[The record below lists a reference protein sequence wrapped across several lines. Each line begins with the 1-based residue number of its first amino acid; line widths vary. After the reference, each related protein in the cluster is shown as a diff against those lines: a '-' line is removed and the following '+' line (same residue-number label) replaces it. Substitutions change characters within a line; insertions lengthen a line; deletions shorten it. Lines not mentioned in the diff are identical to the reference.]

1 MSININPSQ
10 KNVILHIIVGLSS
23 GGGQR
28 MLYNLLL
35 KTNRLRFEP
44 IVISLMDLGIYG
56 ELIDSLDIPIYTL
69 GMKAGTLPTPA
80 IIWRLIHTIH
90 QLKPDLIQGWMY
102 HGNLAAQLASIFSW
116 RHIPVVLSI
125 HHSINP
131 LAADETIIDKSFI
144 LFCSLTANF
153 TEKVVFVAQ
162 NSKIQHKA
170 LGYCCNNSSV
180 IPNGFDTS
188 LFKPSNEAR
197 LSIREE
203 LGLSPESF
211 IIGLL
216 ARYDQM
222 KDHANFLRAAAL
234 LVKDFPEI
242 HFILA
247 GNQVEPENQSLYQ
260 LIQDLGIVDRIH
272 LLGERRD
279 IPRLSAALDILTS
292 SSAYG
297 EAFPLV
303 VGEAMSCSVP
313 CVVTDVGDSAWIIG
327 NTGTV
332 VPPRNSGA
340 LANAWKDLIE
350 LGSEEREA
358 LGRAARARIIEHFS
372 LDSVV
377 AQYENLY
384 ESFLTQKPKYQS
396 NIASQKRLKLK
407 L

>member
-1 MSININPSQ
+1 MSIDINSSQ
-10 KNVILHIIVGLSS
+10 KFVQLHIIVSLAS

-44 IVISLMDLGIYG
+44 IVISLMDRGIYG
-56 ELIDSLDIPIYTL
+56 DRIEALDIPVYTL
-69 GMKAGTLPTPA
+69 GMKARMLPTPA

-90 QLKPDLIQGWMY
+90 QLKPNIIQGWMY

-116 RHIPVVLSI
+116 RHIPVVWSI

-131 LAADETIIDKSFI
+131 LAADEKIIDQGFI
-144 LFCSLTANF
+144 RFCSLTANF
-153 TEKVVFVAQ
+153 TDWVVFVAR
-162 NSKIQHKA
+162 NSKIQHEA
-170 LGYCCNNSSV
+170 LGYCCDNSCV

-197 LSIREE
+197 LSVREE
-203 LGLSPESF
+203 LSLSPESF
-211 IIGLL
+211 IIGSL

-222 KDHANFLRAAAL
+222 KDHANFLRSAAL
-234 LVKDFPEI
+234 LVKDFPEV
-242 HFILA
+242 HFLLA

-260 LIQDLGIVDRIH
+260 LIQDLGIVERIH

-303 VGEAMSCSVP
+303 VGEAMSCGVP
-313 CVVTDVGDSAWIIG
+313 CVVTDVGDSAWIVG
-327 NTGTV
+327 NTGRV
-332 VPPRNSGA
+332 VPPRNSEA

-350 LGSEEREA
+350 LGLEDREA

-372 LDSVV
+372 LDSIVD
-377 AQYENLY
+377 QYENLY
-384 ESFLTQKPKYQS
+384 ESFLIKKHKYQS
-396 NIASQKRLKLK
+396 NIASQK
-407 L
+407 

>member
-1 MSININPSQ
+1 LGEKAVSIDINSSQ
-10 KNVILHIIVGLSS
+10 KNVSLHIIVSLGS

-35 KTNRLRFEP
+35 KTNRLQFEP
-44 IVISLMDLGIYG
+44 IVISLMDRGIYG
-56 ELIDSLDIPIYTL
+56 DRIEALDIPVYTL
-69 GMKAGTLPTPA
+69 GMKAGMLPTPA
-80 IIWRLIHTIH
+80 IFWRLIHKIH
-90 QLKPDLIQGWMY
+90 QLKPDIIQGWMY
-102 HGNLAAQLASIFSW
+102 HGNLAAQLASVFSW
-116 RHIPVVLSI
+116 RHIPVIWSI

-131 LAADETIIDKSFI
+131 LAADETIIDQGFI
-144 LFCSLTANF
+144 RFCSLTANF
-153 TEKVVFVAQ
+153 TDQVVFVAR
-162 NSKIQHKA
+162 NSKIQHEA
-170 LGYCCNNSSV
+170 LGYYCNNNCV
-180 IPNGFDTS
+180 IPNGFDIS

-197 LSIREE
+197 LSLREE

-211 IIGLL
+211 IIGSF

-222 KDHANFLRAAAL
+222 KDHANLLRAAAL
-234 LVKDFPEI
+234 LVKDFPEV

-260 LIQDLGIVDRIH
+260 LIQDLGIVERIH

-303 VGEAMSCSVP
+303 VGEAMSCGVP
-313 CVVTDVGDSAWIIG
+313 CVVTDVGDSAWIVG
-327 NTGTV
+327 NTGRV
-332 VPPRNSGA
+332 VPPRNSEA

-350 LGSEEREA
+350 LSLEERGA
-358 LGRAARARIIEHFS
+358 LGKAARARIIENFS

-377 AQYENLY
+377 DQYENLY
-384 ESFLTQKPKYQS
+384 ESFLNRKHKYQS
-396 NIASQKRLKLK
+396 NIASQK
-407 L
+407 